1 MMTTMAVEGI
11 TIMADPSSRLCRL
24 GRTILATALVG
35 VLILGAAAVNAGPG
49 PNTTTI
55 PSTGQTLGIV
65 ISDPTG
71 NPPIPVPIPPGTVEV
86 KGNCTIGSVPGAP
99 INVLYVIDVSGST
112 DNPGTVDA
120 NGDGVINAADDF
132 NGDGE
137 PGETLDGEIAGV
149 LALNASIGN
158 PANVR
163 VGVVAFASG
172 ASAADVSPLAP
183 NTGTI
188 TQFFASPPQV
198 DLNTNLIPDINEVL
212 RSLRSETPSGGT
224 IAKFTPVGSGTLGNN
239 TNFAAALTAMNS
251 ALTHFPAGT
260 NIVFFLSDGESNA
273 GSRCFQS
280 PFPCSTA
287 LNAAVAAHTTINT
300 VGVGSGADPTDLTY
314 IAHYSNGGGSIG
326 GSYFPATNPS
336 QLTTILPSINP
347 TGIATVVVDGVDV
360 GIDSLGNFTRLI
372 TCSDLSPFSVT
383 ATCIASDAAST
394 SVSADIGL
402 QCYNL
407 CGDGIVEQN
416 VGEECDPPSVP
427 PNGPTATCDA
437 ACQRVP
443 RCGDGFVDAPEACDP
458 PHLGSCST
466 ICQLIACGNGVVD
479 PGEQCDD
486 GNLTN
491 GDGCD
496 SNCTST
502 GCGNGILTAGEQCDD
517 GNTTSGDGCDSNCTP
532 TGCGNG
538 VVTAGE
544 LCDDGNLV
552 NGDGCDS
559 NCTPTGCGNGIL
571 TAGEQCDDGN
581 TTSGDGCDANCTVT
595 ACGNGIVTSPEG
607 CDDGNTVNGDGCD
620 NNCTPTSCGNG
631 IQTAGEQCDDGNTT
645 SGDGCNADCT
655 TGHCGDG
662 QVNPGEQCDDGN
674 TVDTDACRNDC
685 TAPRCGDGI
694 VDAGEECD
702 LGTQNNDLGLCG
714 TDCLRNPRYYCA
726 NPVAAYVRKAGFK
739 HTAAGPTPQTFDN
752 WQMKGDIIVAS
763 PPFDPASQNVTI
775 ALTQATDPDAPSSF
789 QKTKNPADTV
799 PFVAKGIGKWRFYDR
814 KGIGWTKGFLRARD
828 AHVKYILQGR
838 AADIELDSGK
848 LRIRQSLVIGNQCWE
863 AVLSCTL
870 KANGNLFRCRSTGLP
885 F

>member
-212 RSLRSETPSGGT
+212 RSLQSETPSGGT

-314 IAHYSNGGGSIG
+314 IAHYSNGSGSIG
-326 GSYFPATNPS
+326 GSYFPAPDPS

-372 TCSDLSPFSVT
+372 TCSDLSPFSAT
-383 ATCIASDAAST
+383 ATCIASDAVAT

-458 PHLGSCST
+458 PMPGSCST
-466 ICQLIACGNGVVD
+466 SCQLIACGNGIVD

-502 GCGNGILTAGEQCDD
+502 G
-517 GNTTSGDGCDSNCTP
+517 
-532 TGCGNG
+532 
-538 VVTAGE
+538 
-544 LCDDGNLV
+544 
-552 NGDGCDS
+552 
-559 NCTPTGCGNGIL
+559 
-571 TAGEQCDDGN
+571 
-581 TTSGDGCDANCTVT
+581 
-595 ACGNGIVTSPEG
+595 
-607 CDDGNTVNGDGCD
+607 
-620 NNCTPTSCGNG
+620 CGNG

-662 QVNPGEQCDDGN
+662 HVDPGEQCDDGN